1 MSPARHPSS
10 SSSTD
15 SSDGR
20 LRWPPGATTFLV
32 VLSLLFVAAIVPSVA
47 PPRRVEGL
55 PNDPDVA
62 SARDL
67 MNGRMSLPGASLRFE
82 STLTGE
88 ASTGAKVAPGDGA
101 SLIEARDRL
110 ERARARHGGDARL
123 DAALATIEV
132 ARHRYA
138 SAERQ
143 YRRAL
148 DRASNYPEAR
158 LGLGVTLAMLAELER
173 STLGARGLML
183 KAIAQFAAVEPDAS
197 QYQQALYNRA
207 LLLARV
213 GRVDEAKQRA
223 SRYLEMDATSPWA
236 DTMRRV
242 VSPPP
247 PRVHG

>member
-1 MSPARHPSS
+1 MNPARHPSS

-15 SSDGR
+15 SPGGR
-20 LRWPPGATTFLV
+20 LRWPPGATTFVV
-32 VLSLLFVAAIVPSVA
+32 VLSLLLVAAIVPSVA
-47 PPRRVEGL
+47 PPKRVEGL
-55 PNDPDVA
+55 PDDPDVA

-67 MNGRMSLPGASLRFE
+67 MSGRMSLPGASLRFE
-82 STLTGE
+82 SALTGE
-88 ASTGAKVAPGDGA
+88 AATGAKAAPGDGA
-101 SLIEARDRL
+101 RLIEARDRL
-110 ERARARHGGDARL
+110 ARARARHGGDARL
-123 DAALATIEV
+123 DAALAAIEV
-132 ARHRYA
+132 ARHRYP

-197 QYQQALYNRA
+197 QYEEALYNRA

-213 GRVDEAKQRA
+213 GRVDEARQRA

-242 VSPPP
+242 VSSP
-247 PRVHG
+247 PRVRG

>member
-1 MSPARHPSS
+1 MSQGREPSS
-10 SSSTD
+10 PSSTGAP
-15 SSDGR
+15 DGR
-20 LRWPPGATTFLV
+20 LRWPPGATTFV
-32 VLSLLFVAAIVPSVA
+32 FFLLLLLVAAIVPTVRPA
-47 PPRRVEGL
+47 KRVEGL
-55 PNDPDVA
+55 PDDPDVA
-62 SARDL
+62 SAREL

-82 STLTGE
+82 SALTGE
-88 ASTGAKVAPGDGA
+88 AATGHAAPGDGA
-101 SLIEARDRL
+101 RLIEARDRL
-110 ERARARHGGDARL
+110 EQARAHHHGDARL
-123 DAALATIEV
+123 DAALAAVEV

-197 QYQQALYNRA
+197 QYEEALYNRA

-213 GRVDEAKQRA
+213 GRVDEARQRA
-223 SRYLEMDATSPWA
+223 RRYLEMDATSPWA

-242 VSPPP
+242 VATL
-247 PRVHG
+247 PRARG